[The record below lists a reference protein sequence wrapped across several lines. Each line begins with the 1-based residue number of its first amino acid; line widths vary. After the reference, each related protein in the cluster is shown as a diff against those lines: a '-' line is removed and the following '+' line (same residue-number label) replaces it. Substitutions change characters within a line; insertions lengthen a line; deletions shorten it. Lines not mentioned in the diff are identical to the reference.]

1 MKEDILGVAIVHEL
15 CRICAKEM
23 NEQIVMNQKLTEKNA
38 AEIKSMH
45 NKAIGYSEEPCD
57 ECKELMTK
65 GFILIEYDEAL
76 TTEKNNPYRTGNMW
90 VITGES
96 GFEVAERIGVDK
108 DTIAIGYSLIDIKT
122 AQNLGLS
129 IK

>member
-1 MKEDILGVAIVHEL
+1 MKEDIFGVALVHEL

-23 NEQIVMNQKLTEKNA
+23 NEQIVMNQSLTEKNA

-57 ECKELMTK
+57 ECKELMSK
-65 GFILIEYDEAL
+65 GFIFIGYDSKL
-76 TTEKNNPYRTGNMW
+76 TTDMNNPYRTGNIW
-90 VITGES
+90 VITFDG
-96 GFEVAERIGVDK
+96 AERIGVDK
-108 DTIAIGYSLIDIKT
+108 DAMKIGYSLIDIED

>member
-1 MKEDILGVAIVHEL
+1 MKEDIFGVALVHEL
-15 CRICAKEM
+15 CVICAKEM
-23 NEQIVMNQKLTEKNA
+23 NEQIVVNQELSERNA

-57 ECKELMTK
+57 ECKEFMTK
-65 GFILIEYDEAL
+65 GFVLIGYDSKL
-76 TTEKNNPYRTGNMW
+76 TTEKNNPYRTGNIW
-90 VITGES
+90 VIT
-96 GFEVAERIGVDK
+96 FDAAEKLGINK
-108 DTIAIGYSLIDIKT
+108 DTMEIGYSLIDIET

>member
-1 MKEDILGVAIVHEL
+1 MKEDIFGVALVHEL

-23 NEQIVMNQKLTEKNA
+23 NEQIVMNQSLTEKNA

-45 NKAIGYSEEPCD
+45 NKAIGYSEEPCN
-57 ECKELMTK
+57 ECKELMSK
-65 GFILIEYDEAL
+65 GFIFIGYDSKL
-76 TTEKNNPYRTGNMW
+76 TTDMHNPYRTGNIW
-90 VITGES
+90 VITFDG
-96 GFEVAERIGVDK
+96 AERIGIDK
-108 DTIAIGYSLIDIKT
+108 DTMDIGYSLIDIED